1 MLRQAG
7 LLFDSSGE
15 RSACEAAADPGG
27 GRLRRGVELSVG
39 ASRLRVLPV
48 LLAVAIAACAV
59 AYKVWSIDL
68 LFGDPVFAAYAVVV
82 GAYFFSRLAL
92 SVVYRP
98 TVDRAVEPTVAVV
111 IPAFNEEEAIE
122 RSVDAILAADY
133 PRGKLEVVIV
143 NDGST
148 DATGAVLDRITVT
161 REGVGVVH
169 FGRNRGKRA
178 AMAAGIRATSAEIVV
193 FVDSDSVLA
202 PDALRWIVQDFAAP
216 DVGAV
221 AGHADV
227 LNPREAWL
235 TRVQAVWYLVSFRV
249 YKAAESVF
257 GAVTCCSGCFSAY
270 RRAAITDHL
279 AGWEGQTFLGR
290 PATVGDDRA
299 LTNLVLRDWKTRYQ
313 ARAHSATLVPSE
325 LRKFLIQQARWKRSW
340 TRESVRLGAYVWRK
354 HPLAA
359 APTYASIALPL
370 LAPWVL
376 ARAVVCAPLTYL
388 AGIAVIALLYGLY
401 YACWRGLRDTVWP
414 FGVLFV
420 ALYLG
425 FLVWQ
430 TYYSII
436 TVRHTKW
443 GTRPANPLLAA
454 EAPA

>member
-1 MLRQAG
+1 VSL
-7 LLFDSSGE
+7 
-15 RSACEAAADPGG
+15 
-27 GRLRRGVELSVG
+27 G
-39 ASRLRVLPV
+39 ASRQRVLAAG
-48 LLAVAIAACAV
+48 LTVAIAASAI
-59 AYKVWSIDL
+59 AYKIWSVDVL
-68 LFGDPVFAAYAVVV
+68 LVDPLFAAYAVVIT
-82 GAYFFSRLAL
+82 AYFFSRLAL
-92 SVVYRP
+92 SLVYRAG
-98 TVDRAVEPTVAVV
+98 VDRALEPSVAVV
-111 IPAFNEEEAIE
+111 VPAFNEEDAIE
-122 RSVDAILAADY
+122 RSIEAILAAHY
-133 PRGKLEVVIV
+133 PHGKLEVVVI

-148 DATGAVLDRITVT
+148 DATGAVLDRIAAT
-161 REGVGVVH
+161 RQGVEVVH
-169 FGRNRGKRA
+169 FARNRGKRA
-178 AMAAGIRATSAEIVV
+178 AMAAGIRATTAEVVV

-202 PDALRWIVQDFAAP
+202 PDAIRWIVQDFAAP

-227 LNPREAWL
+227 LNARESWL
-235 TRVQAVWYLVSFRV
+235 TRVQAVWYLISFRV

-257 GAVTCCSGCFSAY
+257 GTVTCCSGCFSAY
-270 RRAAITDHL
+270 RREAIAAHL
-279 AGWEGQTFLGR
+279 AAWESQTFLGR

-313 ARAHSATLVPSE
+313 ARAHSATIVPSD
-325 LRKFLIQQARWKRSW
+325 LRKFLTQQARWKRSW

-370 LAPWVL
+370 LAPFVL
-376 ARAVVCAPLTYL
+376 TRALVCAPLIYL
-388 AGIAVIALLYGLY
+388 AGISVIAVLYGLY
-401 YACWRGLRDTVWP
+401 YACWRGFRDTVWL

-454 EAPA
+454 EARAVSAHVRAAATSPSVRGVEVGAR